1 MKYFPLK
8 TILFCILIV
17 PLLFTTT
24 LTMMETYLNTVYQRK
39 IQNNIINEYKN
50 FINQKSSVSDL
61 SEQFIIDSIDEFI
74 INLSASDMLV
84 KNFNLDIAVRI
95 MDMSGKLIY
104 PYYSING
111 INKNS
116 ILDKNYNY
124 DRNIEKTELQNSN
137 EIQNKTISDTEMVT
151 VQIKVLLRQNN
162 LIFNTILFVY
172 IGLTLSVFWFFYK
185 QAIAKINRD
194 DLKRRDA
201 ISSLVKDEQEYIAKL
216 EALKQEREILA
227 EKLKQAKADYQEE
240 SRRASL
246 AEEELFEEIVELEK
260 KVEENILL
268 QQQKEEEIENLK
280 NQLEKIERR
289 KGGGKKRK
297 TADVIEKRFVN
308 LYKNIQMNE
317 RAIEGLLDLDDDD
330 MQLKAEELIHQL
342 NYDPAGVTVKRKVF
356 AGKKNKTAS
365 FEVLFA
371 YNGRLYF
378 RNLEGN
384 RIEILV
390 IGTKNTQD
398 KDMEFLHYI

>member
-1 MKYFPLK
+1 
-8 TILFCILIV
+8 
-17 PLLFTTT
+17 
-24 LTMMETYLNTVYQRK
+24 
-39 IQNNIINEYKN
+39 
-50 FINQKSSVSDL
+50 
-61 SEQFIIDSIDEFI
+61 
-74 INLSASDMLV
+74 
-84 KNFNLDIAVRI
+84 
-95 MDMSGKLIY
+95 MSGKLIY